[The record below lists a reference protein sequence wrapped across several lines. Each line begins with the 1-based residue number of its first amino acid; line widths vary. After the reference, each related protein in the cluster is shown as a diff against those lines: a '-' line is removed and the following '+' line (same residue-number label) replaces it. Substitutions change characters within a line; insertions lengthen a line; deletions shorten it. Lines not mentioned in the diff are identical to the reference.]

1 MNHLGVGIDTARYGH
16 RAHFLGEDRSTVASP
31 ITVTEN
37 RQGYER
43 LRNRLAELHAKFPQ
57 AVIHIHIDAAG
68 QYASNLECFLRKLDL
83 PLQISIGEPKRNKDY
98 QKAFFA
104 KRTSDDTESMAMAR
118 FGVVERPVATEVIPT
133 EFLVLREITS
143 RLESQVRDTVRAK
156 NRLHN
161 LLSRVF
167 PELDTLVVNLCSS
180 FICALLKKYPT
191 PEKLAKARLSSL
203 KLIPY
208 LQSNLAEKLH
218 AAAKESVGSLR
229 GDFAERLVLHGVE
242 QLETELKQQASL
254 EHLLAAAYDAL
265 PISAHCQIITIPG
278 IGKATAA
285 VLIAKM
291 ISITRFQTPEN
302 LVGYFGIFPNEES
315 SGVDKA
321 GKPLPLGT
329 QHMSRK
335 GSDIVRKYLWNAAKS
350 AVQHNPAV
358 RGLYARLRAKGVR
371 GDVALGHC
379 MRKLLHQ
386 VFGVWSSGQPY
397 DETKSFGPSQ
407 AKTAAGC
414 NPGTNLDQSAVT
426 AANTTVASTG
436 VSLQSDFT
444 SISGLGSERNKKDPS
459 VTPKDPSRESSRHDS
474 AIPCRVAR
482 QQSSTPIR
490 RASSILQRDANKKQ
504 SESFCHAIPKK
515 THRSNAE
522 NSDSGQRSRTK
533 NRTKKTTANQNLK
546 RSVITPDAP

>member
-1 MNHLGVGIDTARYGH
+1 MA
-16 RAHFLGEDRSTVASP
+16 VA
-31 ITVTEN
+31 
-37 RQGYER
+37 
-43 LRNRLAELHAKFPQ
+43 
-57 AVIHIHIDAAG
+57 IHIHIDAAG
-68 QYASNLECFLRKLDL
+68 QYASNLASFLRKLDL
-83 PLQISIGEPKRNKDY
+83 SLQISIGEPKRNKDY

-118 FGVVERPVATEVIPT
+118 FGVVERPAPTEAIPT

-161 LLSRVF
+161 LMSRVF

-191 PEKLAKARLSSL
+191 PEKLAKARLSLL

-208 LQSNLAEKLH
+208 LKGNVAEKLH
-218 AAAKESVGSLR
+218 AAAKESVGSLK
-229 GDFAERLVLHGVE
+229 GDFAEKLVLHAVE

-254 EHLLAAAYDAL
+254 ENLLAAAYDAL
-265 PISAHCQIITIPG
+265 PITSHSQIMTIPG

-285 VLIAKM
+285 VLVAKM
-291 ISITRFQTPEN
+291 ISITRFRTPEN
-302 LVGYFGIFPNEES
+302 LVGYFGIFPKEES
-315 SGVDKA
+315 SGVDKS

-329 QHMSRK
+329 QHMSHK

-350 AVQHNPAV
+350 AIQHNPAV
-358 RGLYARLRAKGVR
+358 RALYARLRAKGVR

-397 DETKSFGPSQ
+397 DETKSLGPNQ
-407 AKTAAGC
+407 AKVAAGRKPGN
-414 NPGTNLDQSAVT
+414 NPDQSAVT
-426 AANTTVASTG
+426 AANNTLASNG
-436 VSLQSDFT
+436 VSHQSDST
-444 SISGLGSERNKKDPS
+444 SSSGINSERSKKDPS

-490 RASSILQRDANKKQ
+490 RAGSILLREPNKKQ

-515 THRSNAE
+515 NATF
-522 NSDSGQRSRTK
+522 QCRK
-533 NRTKKTTANQNLK
+533 C
-546 RSVITPDAP
+546 